1 MQEEPKKQSDDDLS
15 PSKEELD
22 ALVKDMPLFGFQGVR
37 RTLMQKSP
45 LFRRTW
51 FLLIT
56 LTGLYVMGWF
66 SGLLKPYMASA
77 VTGETADY
85 QIHQIRFLIAFL
97 LMAIGMIAINFNWQ
111 LDRVFTIIAWIQAYF
126 IFSGIIRQWRT
137 LPDDRLLIIGS
148 YSLNLLVLLA
158 LMLILILEERRLTR
172 G

>member
-1 MQEEPKKQSDDDLS
+1 MQERPDKKSDEDLS

-22 ALVKDMPLFGFQGVR
+22 ALLQDMPVFGFQGVR

-45 LFRRTW
+45 LFRRAW
-51 FLLIT
+51 FLLII

-77 VTGETADY
+77 VTGESADY

-97 LMAIGMIAINFNWQ
+97 LLTIGMIAINFNWH
-111 LDRVFTIIAWIQAYF
+111 LERVFTIIAWVQTYF

-158 LMLILILEERRLTR
+158 LMLILIFEERRLNR
-172 G
+172 A

>member
-22 ALVKDMPLFGFQGVR
+22 ALLKDMPLFGFQGVR

>member
-22 ALVKDMPLFGFQGVR
+22 ELLKDMPLFGFQGAR

-66 SGLLKPYMASA
+66 SGLLEPYMASA
-77 VTGETADY
+77 VTGETADH

-97 LMAIGMIAINFNWQ
+97 LMTIGMIAINFNWQ
-111 LDRVFTIIAWIQAYF
+111 LERVFTIIAWVQAYF

-148 YSLNLLVLLA
+148 YSLNLLVILA
-158 LMLILILEERRLTR
+158 LILILILEERRLTR

>member
-22 ALVKDMPLFGFQGVR
+22 ALLKDMPLFGFQGVR

-51 FLLIT
+51 LLLIT

>member
-22 ALVKDMPLFGFQGVR
+22 ALLKDMPLFGFQGVR

-111 LDRVFTIIAWIQAYF
+111 LERVFTIIAWVQAYF

-148 YSLNLLVLLA
+148 YSLNLLVILA
-158 LMLILILEERRLTR
+158 LILILILEERRLTR

>member
-22 ALVKDMPLFGFQGVR
+22 ALLKDMPLFGFQGVR
-37 RTLMQKSP
+37 RTLIQKSP

-111 LDRVFTIIAWIQAYF
+111 LERVFTIIAWIQAYF